1 MKKNRMYLVVAGV
14 VAAVMLTGCG
24 GGKNNQNV
32 SVPDSSGKSAYHTES
47 MSDQE
52 TNSSIPDASSP
63 DTSTADFN
71 QLYGTANLNGKVIEF
86 TDSGFSAN
94 QVVENGDTAEIAV
107 GGENTGDTSITVQYT
122 ENTVFQRATVSTLT
136 ESVSS
141 LTDGDR
147 SEIKKESQVLVYGAY
162 ESSGVLKADKVI
174 RLVWE

>member
-71 QLYGTANLNGKVIEF
+71 QLYETANLNGKVIEF
-86 TDSGFSAN
+86 TDSGFLAN
-94 QVVENGDTAEIAV
+94 QVVESGDTAEIAV
-107 GGENTGDTSITVQYT
+107 GGENTGMRQSPYSIRKIRFFKKQPSVHSQ
-122 ENTVFQRATVSTLT
+122 SL
-136 ESVSS
+136 VSS